1 MIEEKVKKNISFFFS
16 QRLIKNSFYTGLAL
30 GFVGIIP
37 FTFNFLVA
45 RSFGREI
52 LGSINITLSF
62 CLIITIFITNFFGSA
77 GNKYLAEYRGS
88 RKLEHFQFVLK
99 VMLGTPLIILSIISI
114 ILSWNWTY
122 FSNKFSLQEDL
133 LIPIIIYIF
142 LRSFYILFRRT
153 LYGIDLV
160 KSYTANE
167 IISDLIMLS
176 AIGYVTYNKQSSFLI
191 DCYLLSYFIFCLLST
206 GTLLKRFKSIK
217 NNLNMSSHFDKR
229 RVIRKFT
236 HYGLVSMLGTVAS
249 TGTGYLSII
258 VIGMYLSNS
267 DAGIY
272 SSVLSIVSV
281 LMFIPKLFTQ
291 VFLPEFSKLFGE
303 GDRARILQIFKQS
316 NWLMLTISTTVCLA
330 LFFFAEIILS
340 LFGQEFS
347 KGSSILKII
356 LPSVFIRMISIPYV
370 SFLSGTKYVIYPNIG
385 GIVILVTSL
394 ISWITLVPS
403 FHLTGIAIGYTIG
416 IIIGIGYQIIVA
428 LIKIKTFHNVS

>member
-1 MIEEKVKKNISFFFS
+1 M
-16 QRLIKNSFYTGLAL
+16 KNSFYTGLAL

-45 RSFGREI
+45 RSFGKEI

-88 RKLEHFQFVLK
+88 RKLEHFQFVFK
-99 VMLGTPLIILSIISI
+99 VMLGTPLIILSIIAV
-114 ILSWNWTY
+114 ILSWNWIY
-122 FSNKFSLQEDL
+122 FSNKFSLQTDL

-142 LRSFYILFRRT
+142 LRSFYILFRRA

-160 KSYTANE
+160 KSYTVNE
-167 IISDLIMLS
+167 ILSDLIMLS
-176 AIGYVTYNKQSSFLI
+176 AIGYVTYNKQSSLLI
-191 DCYLLSYFIFCLLST
+191 ECYLLSYLIFCLLST

-217 NNLNMSSHFDKR
+217 ITLNRSNHFDQR
-229 RVIRKFT
+229 DVMQKFA
-236 HYGLVSMLGTVAS
+236 HYGLVSMIGTVAS

-258 VIGMYLSNS
+258 IIGMYLSNS

-303 GDRARILQIFKQS
+303 GDRL
-316 NWLMLTISTTVCLA
+316 
-330 LFFFAEIILS
+330 
-340 LFGQEFS
+340 
-347 KGSSILKII
+347 
-356 LPSVFIRMISIPYV
+356 
-370 SFLSGTKYVIYPNIG
+370 
-385 GIVILVTSL
+385 
-394 ISWITLVPS
+394 
-403 FHLTGIAIGYTIG
+403 
-416 IIIGIGYQIIVA
+416 
-428 LIKIKTFHNVS
+428 

>member
-1 MIEEKVKKNISFFFS
+1 MIEEKVKKNINFFFS

-88 RKLEHFQFVLK
+88 RKLEHFRFVLK

-142 LRSFYILFRRT
+142 VRSFYILFRRT

-191 DCYLLSYFIFCLLST
+191 ECYLLSYFIFCLLST
-206 GTLLKRFKSIK
+206 GTLLKRFESIK

-229 RVIRKFT
+229 RVIKKFT
-236 HYGLVSMLGTVAS
+236 HYGFVSMLGTVAS

-258 VIGMYLSNS
+258 VIGIYLSNS

-303 GDRARILQIFKQS
+303 GDRPRILQIFKQS

-347 KGSSILKII
+347 KGSTILKII

-416 IIIGIGYQIIVA
+416 IVIGIGYQIIVA
-428 LIKIKTFHNVS
+428 LIKIKTFNNLS

>member
-1 MIEEKVKKNISFFFS
+1 M
-16 QRLIKNSFYTGLAL
+16 KNSFYTGLAL

-45 RSFGREI
+45 RSFGKEI

-88 RKLEHFQFVLK
+88 RELEHFQFVFK
-99 VMLGTPLIILSIISI
+99 VMLGTPLIILSIIAV
-114 ILSWNWTY
+114 ILSWNWIY
-122 FSNKFSLQEDL
+122 FSNKFSLQADL

-142 LRSFYILFRRT
+142 LRSFYILFRRV

-160 KSYTANE
+160 KSYTVNE

-176 AIGYVTYNKQSSFLI
+176 AIGYVTYNKQSSLLI
-191 DCYLLSYFIFCLLST
+191 ECYLLSYLIFCLLST

-217 NNLNMSSHFDKR
+217 ITLNRSNHFDQR
-229 RVIRKFT
+229 DVMQKFT
-236 HYGLVSMLGTVAS
+236 HYGLVSMIGTVAS

-258 VIGMYLSNS
+258 IIGMYLSNS

-303 GDRARILQIFKQS
+303 GDRLRILQIFKQS
-316 NWLMLTISTTVCLA
+316 NWLMLAISTTVCLA
-330 LFFFAEIILS
+330 LFFFAGNILS

-347 KGSSILKII
+347 KGSTILIII

-394 ISWITLVPS
+394 ISWIILVPN
-403 FHLTGIAIGYTIG
+403 FHLIGIAMGYTIG
-416 IIIGIGYQIIVA
+416 IILGIGYQILIA
-428 LIKIKTFHNVS
+428 LIKIKTFHTVS